1 MGKYIPSAITLSIYD
16 SEATKFGVTWQTE
29 EAGSPIL
36 EYTTPDDT
44 AFARATVVRA
54 ECSEGTESVK
64 NCAVIEGIAP
74 GKACLY
80 RVGDESGT
88 RSDTAVFHA
97 PKHDPE
103 KLTFFIVTDSQ
114 DECHWG
120 EMLKHASDDAM
131 KNFPKAELTV
141 HTGDMVQEGG
151 DAMMW
156 REMLGRCE
164 DFFRSIPMALI
175 AGNHDYWY
183 GYLHG
188 YDSVTEKHV
197 HIDLPPQDTRHGIY
211 YSFDMGPAHFTML
224 SSGDSMETDGHGLL
238 PEQLEWA
245 TADLAATDKKWKI
258 VAIHNPLYSPGKYG
272 SRDPVFGVAK
282 ALKPQLNELFVK
294 YGVDL
299 VLCGHD
305 HVYAQTFP
313 MDAVGEPIRDYTYAV
328 SEIHGTVAK
337 IAVDPAGPIHLESGC
352 AGNQCRRIEEDIK
365 PEFSR
370 LFDEMYDMTERA
382 AAYSAVEIDGN
393 VLRVTYREIDFR
405 TDKCVRQRTFG
416 IRKTK

>member
-1 MGKYIPSAITLSIYD
+1 MGKYIPSAITLSIYNSD
-16 SEATKFGVTWQTE
+16 ATEFGVTWQTE
-29 EAGSPIL
+29 AAGRPIL
-36 EYTTPDDT
+36 EYTSPDDT
-44 AFARATVVRA
+44 NFKNAVRVA
-54 ECSEGTESVK
+54 GECSDSTESYK
-64 NCAVIEGIAP
+64 NCAVIRGLAP
-74 GKACLY
+74 GESCLY

-88 RSDTAVFHA
+88 RSDTAVFRA
-97 PKHDPE
+97 PKHDPD
-103 KLTFFIVTDSQ
+103 KLTFFIVTDTQ
-114 DECHWG
+114 DECNWG
-120 EMLKHASDDAM
+120 EMLKYAAADAM
-131 KNFPKAELTV
+131 KNFPEAELIV

-156 REMLGRCE
+156 REMLGRSE
-164 DFFRSIPMALI
+164 EFFRSYPMALI

-188 YDSVTEKHV
+188 FDAVTEKHV

-211 YSFDMGPAHFTML
+211 YSFDCGPVHFTML
-224 SSGDSMETDGHGLL
+224 SSGDLMETDGHGLL

-245 TADLAATDKKWKI
+245 EADLSATDKKWKI

-272 SRDPVFGVAK
+272 SRDPIFGVAK
-282 ALKPQLNELFVK
+282 ALKPQLNEFFVRH
-294 YGVDL
+294 GVDL

-313 MDAVGEPIRDYTYAV
+313 INADGEPIRNYPYSV

-352 AGNQCRRIEEDIK
+352 AGNQCRKVEEDIK
-365 PEFSR
+365 PEFAR
-370 LFDEMYDMTERA
+370 IFDEMSDMTESA
-382 AAYSAVEIDGN
+382 AAYSAVEINGDT
-393 VLRVTYREIDFR
+393 LRVTYKEIDFR
-405 TDKCVRQRTFG
+405 SGECVKHNAFG